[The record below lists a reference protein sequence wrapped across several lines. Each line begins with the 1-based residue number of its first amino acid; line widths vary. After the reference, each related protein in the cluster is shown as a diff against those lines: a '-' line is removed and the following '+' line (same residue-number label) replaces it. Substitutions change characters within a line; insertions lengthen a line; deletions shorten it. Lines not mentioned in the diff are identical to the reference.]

1 MTRRRPLADRCI
13 LVLTLWGAL
22 ATRLAKAGTEELR
35 GDEAFGYF
43 FSLRSFA
50 DIVRATLELAE
61 PHPVGSYF
69 LQKIWLAL
77 AGDSE
82 LALRFLSICA
92 GVISVALIYRLGRQ
106 LGLSST
112 PSILGSAWMALSP
125 YAIWHSQDARMYA
138 LSLALTL
145 ASTCLI
151 LEWLRHPH
159 WFTGLAYL
167 LVSLSALHT
176 HYYSGFVLLAQGVFV
191 LVYMWMDSANRSVA
205 KECFVLLTLLALLY
219 APWLWLARHVF
230 ASYGGTGESP
240 GLCQMAIRSLS
251 TFALGEM
258 VPSGY
263 RPWVALLAVVALLL
277 GLLRLARGGT
287 RHWQPSVWLLLHLCA
302 PLGASWLA
310 ALRRPIFNERYLL
323 VAAAP
328 FYLLAAVGLTPERCC
343 ISRRNEASHRAR
355 LLLQATLAAALL
367 AGLLWSIH
375 RHYTD
380 PVYSKDR
387 GWRELALAMEQL
399 SAGVPE
405 EQVRLMQNFPDPTL
419 WYYYRGPVEHAVLP
433 PAPHDEAGTIR
444 EVQKLVWEGVQR
456 VILPLQPADWW
467 DGQGLAQAVLGQH
480 YHLVGQI
487 LVRSWPVY
495 VYARPDPSHMIP
507 LGISFANGLH
517 LRAVAVVP
525 SRAPTVPGGIVV
537 VHLVWGGSAHRL
549 VGTEK
554 LFLHLLNQQGAI
566 VAQVDPSL
574 RQADVESGQQ
584 SFGIL
589 LPDALSPGAY
599 TLITGLYDPGQT
611 GSPRVQTVGGADHV
625 LLGTVE
631 VE

>member
-1 MTRRRPLADRCI
+1 
-13 LVLTLWGAL
+13 
-22 ATRLAKAGTEELR
+22 
-35 GDEAFGYF
+35 
-43 FSLRSFA
+43 
-50 DIVRATLELAE
+50 
-61 PHPVGSYF
+61 
-69 LQKIWLAL
+69 
-77 AGDSE
+77 
-82 LALRFLSICA
+82 
-92 GVISVALIYRLGRQ
+92 
-106 LGLSST
+106 
-112 PSILGSAWMALSP
+112 
-125 YAIWHSQDARMYA
+125 
-138 LSLALTL
+138 
-145 ASTCLI
+145 
-151 LEWLRHPH
+151 
-159 WFTGLAYL
+159 
-167 LVSLSALHT
+167 
-176 HYYSGFVLLAQGVFV
+176 
-191 LVYMWMDSANRSVA
+191 
-205 KECFVLLTLLALLY
+205 
-219 APWLWLARHVF
+219 
-230 ASYGGTGESP
+230 
-240 GLCQMAIRSLS
+240 
-251 TFALGEM
+251 
-258 VPSGY
+258 
-263 RPWVALLAVVALLL
+263 
-277 GLLRLARGGT
+277 
-287 RHWQPSVWLLLHLCA
+287 
-302 PLGASWLA
+302 
-310 ALRRPIFNERYLL
+310 
-323 VAAAP
+323 
-328 FYLLAAVGLTPERCC
+328 
-343 ISRRNEASHRAR
+343 
-355 LLLQATLAAALL
+355 
-367 AGLLWSIH
+367 
-375 RHYTD
+375 
-380 PVYSKDR
+380 
-387 GWRELALAMEQL
+387 
-399 SAGVPE
+399 VPE